1 MTVNTENLAWQW
13 AMDNITND
21 DVKTRTAAEHILTTT
36 TPMTM
41 ADVEWDDKK
50 HDMAGVITMRGT
62 ETVMIRLDMCT
73 NWIVTLIGKVRRDQL
88 IPNGKRYELHEI
100 TEITDKPEHPETL
113 VYGYKDAPEG
123 TIVGGHGSSLY
134 VLREPNVWEDE
145 SNKMSPGEELEGT
158 PRKVLRWGW

>member
-50 HDMAGVITMRGT
+50 HDMAGAITMRGT

-73 NWIVTLIGKVRRDQL
+73 DWIVTLIGKVDVTSSSQTASATSSMKSQKSRTSLSTR
-88 IPNGKRYELHEI
+88 KR
-100 TEITDKPEHPETL
+100 
-113 VYGYKDAPEG
+113 
-123 TIVGGHGSSLY
+123 
-134 VLREPNVWEDE
+134 
-145 SNKMSPGEELEGT
+145 
-158 PRKVLRWGW
+158 